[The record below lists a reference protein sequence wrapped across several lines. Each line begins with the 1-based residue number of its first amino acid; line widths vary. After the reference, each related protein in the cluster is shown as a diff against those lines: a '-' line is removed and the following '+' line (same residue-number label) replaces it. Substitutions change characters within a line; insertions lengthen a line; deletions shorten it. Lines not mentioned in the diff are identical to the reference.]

1 MAALL
6 ALWLLAR
13 PDPVLTPGAVRA
25 LSHDAVCA
33 TRWGVDVRHVTRG
46 MRRRVL
52 AAYGVAWADRG
63 QYVVDHLVPR
73 ELGGADTEANLWPQT
88 PAEAYTKDRLEGA
101 LHRRVCA
108 GEMALAFAQDVIRND
123 WQAAYRLYVPQVKK

>member
-1 MAALL
+1 VTFLL
-6 ALWLLAR
+6 LLLLAR

-25 LSHDAVCA
+25 LSHEAVCTTHWRA
-33 TRWGVDVRHVTRG
+33 DVRHVTRG

-88 PAEAYTKDRLEGA
+88 SAEAYTKDRLEGA

-108 GEMALAFAQDVIRND
+108 GEMALAFAQSAIRND
-123 WQAAYRLYVPQVKK
+123 WQAAYRLYVPQGKK